1 MSKIRSYA
9 KKRNDTY
16 SKGASLIFSTSKRW
30 ASAFA
35 SLPKLT
41 KDVLKVKHDNSRVS
55 FAKANPTIKK
65 WSDLKLAEPK
75 RVMMSDVFIDSSMQR
90 PLNIEWVLDIMTKFK
105 ENMLIPIQVYA
116 DAKNPGKYFAW
127 DGQHSLMVLWIIAS
141 HLGEDPSKC
150 EIPVN
155 VFHCTSKAEVREN
168 FVALNS
174 KEGKKALDLID
185 LWMQQSMGAQID
197 KNKNPLWIETNERQL
212 GLAKYNLFVTDK
224 KFEDDEQPGATTN
237 VQALAKMS
245 PVAVENMAHYIDLVM
260 STVPTGRPCYG
271 KEIMLLGEYFQRC
284 KVNKI
289 KVDDKYVKD
298 LAVTMLTLCSGDLSA
313 EGPFWSQVAIA
324 YKNWNPDSTVDPKT
338 VTPGMEFLLKQL
350 QIPFAQ
356 KYKHEIPTP
365 KKSTGFVPADQD
377 LL

>member
-41 KDVLKVKHDNSRVS
+41 KDVLTVKHDNSRVS
-55 FAKANPTIKK
+55 FTKANPTIKK

-75 RVMMSDVFIDSSMQR
+75 LVPMSDVFIDSSMQR

-116 DAKNPGKYFAW
+116 DPKNPGKYFAW
-127 DGQHSLMVLWIIAS
+127 DGQHSLMVLWLIAS

-150 EIPVN
+150 NIPVN
-155 VFHCTSKAEVREN
+155 VFHCSSKAEVREN

-185 LWMQQSMGAQID
+185 LWMQEAMGVQID
-197 KNKNPLWIETNERQL
+197 KNKNPNWIETNLKQL
-212 GLAKYNLFVTDK
+212 SLAKNDLFVTDK
-224 KFEDDEQPGATTN
+224 KFEDIDQPGATTN
-237 VQALAKMS
+237 VQALYKAD
-245 PVAVENMAHYIDLVM
+245 PIAVENMSKYVNIVM
-260 STVPTGRPCYG
+260 SAAPNGRPCYG
-271 KEIMLLGEYFQRC
+271 KEIMLFTEYFQRC

-289 KVDDKYVKD
+289 AVDDNYIKD
-298 LAVTMLTLCSGDLSA
+298 LAVTMLTLCGGDLSA

-324 YKNWNPDSTVDPKT
+324 YKNWNPGATGDAKILG
-338 VTPGMEFLLKQL
+338 PGMEFLVKQL
-350 QIPFAQ
+350 QVPFAQ
-356 KYKHEIPTP
+356 KYKRNVPTP
-365 KKSTGFVPADQD
+365 RNSTGFVPADQD